1 MTEYLEKLEYGHMK
15 VDSSNIDR
23 FWLEGASRID
33 QMQQIH
39 FLKKFYQA
47 QLPISERTKEIMKR
61 LMLIEENDTYKIYGK
76 TGWSVSEGHDN
87 GWFVGYIE
95 TQKKVYFFATN
106 IEPKEHF
113 DMAMFLSMRK
123 EVTYR
128 AFEKMGILK

>member
-1 MTEYLEKLEYGHMK
+1 
-15 VDSSNIDR
+15 
-23 FWLEGASRID
+23 
-33 QMQQIH
+33 
-39 FLKKFYQA
+39 
-47 QLPISERTKEIMKR
+47 
-61 LMLIEENDTYKIYGK
+61 MLIEENDTYKIYGK

-128 AFEKMGILK
+128 AFEKMGILKCQGNLFAELKMNLVKIMCFILGQEMFHNFLLLQK